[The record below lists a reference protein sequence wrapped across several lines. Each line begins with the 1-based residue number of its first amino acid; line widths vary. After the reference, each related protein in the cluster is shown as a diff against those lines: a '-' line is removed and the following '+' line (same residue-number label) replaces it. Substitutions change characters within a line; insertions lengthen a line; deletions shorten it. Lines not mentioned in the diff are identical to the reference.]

1 MADHENCCHSG
12 EDESRAFAE
21 SMAVWILAAAERLA
35 DDLDQQDTAEF
46 ILVSYLMRHLEKLR
60 EKLGHDPEA
69 QRRYCFKAL
78 VNNRRQHNR
87 AEATYAGPLCQI
99 EEESWLDT
107 VAENS
112 PDHAGLVVE
121 WVTLQQEM
129 DGANLTPR
137 EREVY
142 VLTKIYGMSRQ
153 EAAAKLGIRKTRV
166 QTLWHS
172 AYRKIAEFRMK
183 DRHVFES

>member
-1 MADHENCCHSG
+1 MENHENCYHPG

-21 SMAVWILAAAERLA
+21 SMAIWILAAAEALA
-35 DDLDQQDTAEF
+35 DDLDRQDTAIF
-46 ILVSYLMRHLEKLR
+46 ILVSYLMRHLEDLR
-60 EKLGHDPEA
+60 EKLGRDPEA
-69 QRRYCFKAL
+69 QRRYCFGAL
-78 VNNRRQHNR
+78 WNNRRQHNR
-87 AEATYAGPLCQI
+87 AEATYAGPLYQI

-129 DGANLTPR
+129 EGANLTPR
-137 EREVY
+137 QREVY
-142 VLTKIYGMSRQ
+142 ILTKVYRMSRQ
-153 EAAAKLGIRKTRV
+153 EAADKLGIRKTRV

-183 DRHVFES
+183 DLHVSET